1 MIAPSPY
8 PQPLV
13 SPQVSPQGGSITM
26 PGAMPG
32 VPLSQPGGTPNEAQ
46 LPRYVNYLADYS
58 GCGHWRIL
66 WPEATINARGDGMSQ
81 STTAMVVDPKW
92 YTGVTTVKL
101 QRQASSAQLEFVKY
115 LKQVQQEYGFKIMY
129 EVDDVV
135 FREVIPDYNKF
146 KFAFDTD
153 EIRQNCIEIINLVD
167 EVTVTC
173 DFMRRLYTEKTGQQ
187 NITVIPN
194 FIPNGWMGQL
204 FNPREIERNYEQNKR
219 KPRILYTGSGAHYDV
234 ENKTDGKDD
243 LSEVRDFIRKT
254 VDKYQWIFVGA
265 FPPQLADLV
274 QQQKIEFYPWQ
285 TLLRYPYFINSLRA
299 QLMVAPLQVNDFNRA
314 KSDIKYIEGCILG
327 IPCLCQDMETY
338 NSAPDNLKF
347 SSVEEFEQKIE
358 RILNPKKKNKY
369 FQNVHKL
376 RQVGEQRILELDSN
390 IGAHLEALN
399 TPYGSSERQ
408 FLREWN

>member
-1 MIAPSPY
+1 MISPSPY
-8 PQPLV
+8 PQPIV
-13 SPQVSPQGGSITM
+13 TPQAAPVTSPMGQ
-26 PGAMPG
+26 MPG
-32 VPLSQPGGTPNEAQ
+32 VPLTPKLPAPSEADM
-46 LPRYVNYLADYS
+46 PRYVNYLADYS

-81 STTAMVVDPKW
+81 STTAMVADPKW
-92 YTGVTTVKL
+92 YQGVKTVKV
-101 QRQASSAQLEFVKY
+101 QRQASSHQLAFIKF
-115 LKQVQQEYGFKIMY
+115 LKQVQQEYGFKIIY

-135 FREVIPDYNKF
+135 FKEVIPDYNKF

-153 EIRQNCIEIINLVD
+153 EIRQNCVDIINLVD

-173 DFMRRLYTEKTGQQ
+173 DFMRELYQEKTGQQ

-194 FIPNGWMGQL
+194 FIPHGWMGQL
-204 FNPREIERNYEQNKR
+204 FNSREIERNYDQNKK

-234 ENKTDGKDD
+234 DNKTGGKDD

-274 QQQKIEFYPWQ
+274 QQQKIEFYGWQ
-285 TLLRYPYFINSLRA
+285 TLLKYPYFINSLRA
-299 QLMVAPLQVNDFNRA
+299 QLMVAPLQVNDFNRS

-338 NSAPDNLKF
+338 SNAPDHLKF
-347 SSVEEFEQKIE
+347 SSVEEFEDKIE
-358 RILNPKKKNKY
+358 RILRPNKKNKY
-369 FQNVHKL
+369 MQNVHKL
-376 RQVGEQRILELDSN
+376 RAIGEKRILELDPN

-399 TPYGSSERQ
+399 TPYGSSERR
-408 FLREWN
+408 FLKEWN

>member
-1 MIAPSPY
+1 MISPSPY
-8 PQPLV
+8 PQPMV
-13 SPQVSPQGGSITM
+13 APQAPPQGGAIGV
-26 PGAMPG
+26 PAQMPG
-32 VPLSQPGGTPNEAQ
+32 VSLNNSNPEPQEAQ

-66 WPEATINARGDGMSQ
+66 WPEAAINARGDGMSQ
-81 STTAMVVDPKW
+81 STTAMVADPRW
-92 YTGVTTVKL
+92 YTGVTAVKL
-101 QRQASSAQLEFVKY
+101 QRQASSSQLEFVKY
-115 LKQVQQEYGFKIMY
+115 LKKLQQEHDFKIMY

-146 KFAFDTD
+146 KFAFDTE

-173 DFMRRLYTEKTGQQ
+173 DFMKKLYIEKTGQP

-194 FIPNGWMGQL
+194 YIPNGWMGQF

-234 ENKTDGKDD
+234 DNKTGGKDD
-243 LSEVRDFIRKT
+243 MSEVRDFIRKT

-274 QQQKIEFYPWQ
+274 GQKKIEFYNWQ
-285 TLLRYPYFINSLRA
+285 TLLSYPYFINSLRA

-327 IPCLCQDMETY
+327 IPCLCQNMETY
-338 NSAPDNLKF
+338 SNAPDHLKF
-347 SSVEEFEQKIE
+347 SSVEEFEAKID
-358 RILNPKKKNKY
+358 RILNYKRKNKY

-376 RQVGEQRILELDSN
+376 RNIGEQRILELN
-390 IGAHLEALN
+390 HNLGAHLEALN
-399 TPYGSSERQ
+399 TPYGSSERK
-408 FLREWN
+408 FLKEWN

>member
-1 MIAPSPY
+1 
-8 PQPLV
+8 
-13 SPQVSPQGGSITM
+13 
-26 PGAMPG
+26 
-32 VPLSQPGGTPNEAQ
+32 
-46 LPRYVNYLADYS
+46 
-58 GCGHWRIL
+58 
-66 WPEATINARGDGMSQ
+66 MSQ
-81 STTAMVVDPKW
+81 STTAMVADPRW
-92 YTGVTTVKL
+92 YQNVTAVKL
-101 QRQASSAQLEFVKY
+101 QRQASSAQVEFVKY
-115 LKQVQQEYGFKIMY
+115 LKQIQQEHGFKLMY

-135 FREVIPDYNKF
+135 FKEVIPDYNKF
-146 KFAFDTD
+146 KFAFDTE
-153 EIRQNCIEIINLVD
+153 EIRENCIEIINLVD

-173 DFMRRLYTEKTGQQ
+173 DFMRRLYQEKTDQK

-204 FNPREIERNYEQNKR
+204 FNPRDIERNYEANKR

-234 ENKTDGKDD
+234 ENKTGGKDD
-243 LSEVRDFIRKT
+243 MYEVRDFIRKT

-274 QQQKIEFYPWQ
+274 EQQKIEFYQWQ
-285 TLLRYPYFINSLRA
+285 TLLKYPYFVSSLRA

-327 IPCLCQDMETY
+327 IPCLCQDMDTY
-338 NSAPDNLKF
+338 AAAPDNLKF
-347 SSVEEFEQKIE
+347 SSVEEFEDKIN

-376 RQVGEQRILELDSN
+376 RRIGEQRILELDEN

-399 TPYGSSERQ
+399 TPYGSSERR